1 MFLFLFFGGHPVGF
15 IIALAVL
22 LSLQSLPISA
32 LGIPL
37 CQNIHAWI
45 RLDDGSHLLVS
56 EIGMNEAMSGPSR

>member
-15 IIALAVL
+15 IALAVL

-45 RLDDGSHLLVS
+45 RLDDESHLLVS